1 MTKQAIAHILKEMGF
16 FLRLKGENPYK
27 ARAYERAGESLL
39 MCDEPLQGL
48 IQKETLMSVSGIGIA
63 TAAVIEELWQTGGST
78 LHQSV
83 KGAYPSSLVELGDVP
98 GLTTKQ
104 IRRLYD
110 QAGIRSLSDLHDA
123 CRTNRLL
130 TVKGIGPR
138 GQAKLL
144 ASLEAFQR
152 GQGYRLL
159 ANVLEEAD
167 KLKTHLKA
175 IPRMQTV
182 TVAGALRRKMEII
195 NQYVFVLCC
204 EGESGAAQVVDGVSH
219 IPNVREAAVQANV
232 VTARSPT
239 GLPIHMTVVPSEDYG
254 VQLLRATGSEV
265 HLEDVLGRFAAQ
277 GYTTWE
283 QVSAHLKGADEEA
296 VYRAIGLP
304 LVPPELREGR
314 AELEQIRGTSAVT
327 LIEGAQI
334 QGFFHC
340 HTEYSDGADTVE
352 DMVRAARDRGYHYL
366 GISDHSQSAVYAN
379 GLKEPRIRR
388 QWAEID
394 TVQKQYPDLHIFKG
408 IEADILPDG
417 SLDYPDPFLA
427 EFDFVIASVHSRF
440 NLPEGEQTRRVCRAL
455 AHPSVTMLGHPT
467 GRLLLSRP
475 GYRIDLE
482 QVIEVAARFHKPL
495 EINGSR
501 YRLDL
506 DWRMVRLAKARGVKF
521 CINPDAHASEELRNL
536 AFGLNVARKG
546 GLQAGDVIN
555 TLSLPKIT
563 TWLSN
568 IRGRA

>member
-1 MTKQAIAHILKEMGF
+1 MTKPAIAHILKEIGF

-39 MCDEPLQGL
+39 MCDEPLHSL
-48 IQKETLMSVSGIGIA
+48 VQKEMLTRVTGIGA
-63 TAAVIEELWQTGGST
+63 VTAAVITELWQTGVST
-78 LHQSV
+78 LHQSA
-83 KGAYPSSLVELGDVP
+83 KGAYPSSLVELGEVP

-110 QAGIRSLSDLHDA
+110 RAGIRSVSDLHDA

-130 TVKGIGPR
+130 TVKGFGPR
-138 GQAKLL
+138 IQTKLL
-144 ASLEAFQR
+144 TSLEEFQR
-152 GQGYRLL
+152 GQGYRLF
-159 ANVLEEAD
+159 ANVLEEVD
-167 KLKTHLKA
+167 KLESHLKA
-175 IPRMQTV
+175 LPGVQTV
-182 TVAGALRRKMEII
+182 TAAGALRRKMEII

-204 EGESGAAQVVDGVSH
+204 EGESGTAQVMDRICH
-219 IPNVREAAVQANV
+219 IPNVREVAVHANV
-232 VTARSPT
+232 VTARAPT
-239 GLPIHMTVVPSEDYG
+239 GLPIHMTVAPSEDYG
-254 VQLLRATGSEV
+254 VQVLRATGSEA
-265 HLEDVLGRFAAQ
+265 HLEEVLRRFAEQ

-296 VYRAIGLP
+296 VYHAIGLP

-314 AELEQIRGTSAVT
+314 AELEAIRGTEAVT

-340 HTEYSDGADTVE
+340 HTEYSDGADTVV

-417 SLDYPDPFLA
+417 SMDYSDSFLA

-455 AHPSVTMLGHPT
+455 AHPFVTMLGHPT

-482 QVIEVAARFHKPL
+482 QVMDTAARHHKPL

-506 DWRMVRLAKARGVKF
+506 DWRMVRLAKDRGVTF
-521 CINPDAHASEELRNL
+521 CINPDAHASEELKNL

-546 GLQAGDVIN
+546 GLQARDVIN
-555 TLSLPKIT
+555 TQSLPKIT
-563 TWLSN
+563 GWLSN
-568 IRGRA
+568 VRGRA